1 MAATTAARTKSTIID
16 TNYDW
21 GLLTIVFSLLAFGLV
36 MVFSSSYAQGISG
49 FDTPYY
55 FILRQFIWTGIG
67 LTVLAITASIRYT
80 LWESWSIVLM
90 AATLLGL
97 LMVLPF
103 GSDLY
108 GASRTFFNGSIQPSE
123 PAKLV
128 IIIYISTWLASKGS
142 RIRDIR
148 VGLIPFSILMGFITV
163 LIVFQPDISSAFLI
177 VATALILFFIAG
189 ADLKQLLLI
198 GFSTALTFWIVIQNS
213 SYAQARV
220 DKYLASIWNPLE
232 SEEWQVRH
240 SVIALTNGGP
250 MGVGVG
256 QGEVYVPLS
265 WSDYIFAT
273 IGEEMGLIGAL
284 IVVLLFALFA
294 YRGLRTALNA
304 PDNFGMLLATGIT
317 SILIMQ
323 ALLNVAVV
331 VAAAPPTGVTLPFIS
346 YGGSSLVTTLAAVGI
361 LLSISRYS
369 NEQKSSKKASKSSEI
384 GKLAYARFDFGWG
397 NRRSRVSSTRRS
409 SPAKKSGTTK
419 KSTTAKTTAKKK
431 TTKRAPAK
439 KAATR
444 ESTAKRAT
452 PARKTASR
460 RAPAHKSTKQR
471 SSTSTSRRNSR

>member
-1 MAATTAARTKSTIID
+1 MAAKSKSTKRIFSLGGS
-16 TNYDW
+16 YDW
-21 GLLTIVFSLLAFGLV
+21 GLLSIVISLLGFGLV

-49 FDTPYY
+49 YDTPYY
-55 FILRQFIWTGIG
+55 FILRQLIWAGIG
-67 LTVLAITASIRYT
+67 LSILAITACIRYT

-90 AATLLGL
+90 AGTLLGL
-97 LMVLPF
+97 LLVLPL

-108 GASRTFFNGSIQPSE
+108 GASRTFFDGSIQPSE

-142 RIRDIR
+142 RIRDVR

-198 GFSTALTFWIVIQNS
+198 GVITALTFWLVIENS
-213 SYAQARV
+213 SYAEARV

-240 SVIALTNGGP
+240 SVIALTNGGSL
-250 MGVGVG
+250 GVGIG
-256 QGEVYVPLS
+256 QGEVYVPLR

-273 IGEEMGLIGAL
+273 IGEEMGMIGAL
-284 IVVLLFALFA
+284 LVVMLFSLFA
-294 YRGLRTALNA
+294 YRGLRTALHA

-361 LLSISRYS
+361 LMSISRFG
-369 NEQKSSKKASKSSEI
+369 NETTTRASEM

-397 NRRSRVSSTRRS
+397 DRRSRVSGTRRS
-409 SPAKKSGTTK
+409 STAKKSSK
-419 KSTTAKTTAKKK
+419 PKR
-431 TTKRAPAK
+431 TTKRATA
-439 KAATR
+439 
-444 ESTAKRAT
+444 AKRTTTTTRTAAKRT
-452 PARKTASR
+452 AAKAPTKRTASKR
-460 RAPAHKSTKQR
+460 QPAHKSPTK
-471 SSTSTSRRNSR
+471 RRGTVR